1 MRPDYAQKA
10 KEALHNGEFHGR
22 TLQINY
28 YEIKEV
34 RKIQNEENQDKNDF
48 AIFRAQ
54 HGGIAA
60 IPGSQKP
67 EVLLEML
74 KKLFQQMQPNQQRPN
89 PRAGSY
95 PQGMMGGARQ
105 PMGGNKQGYAR

>member
-1 MRPDYAQKA
+1 MG
-10 KEALHNGEFHGR
+10 HNSNRSKKCSAHK
-22 TLQINY
+22 QA

-48 AIFRAQ
+48 AISRAQ
-54 HGGIAA
+54 HGGIA

-67 EVLLEML
+67 DYLEKL